1 MGKEKEINVGDVVYA
16 PVYGRGGGMSPSLI
30 RIDKYTVKR
39 KGLKYLY
46 VTFESWK
53 SETKINK
60 DTLKY
65 VSEQYS
71 QNNKQFFRTKE
82 EILLLHEEL
91 TLLSDIKQFFYRHY
105 SQPGDEGS
113 LSLESLREIAK
124 ILSINYIQPI
134 HLNAKEEANV

>member
-1 MGKEKEINVGDVVYA
+1 MSAITRKQIIEDEAIRWGEEYVKNLQPAVDKNKEFIASILALNEANNQL
-16 PVYGRGGGMSPSLI
+16 R
-30 RIDKYTVKR
+30 
-39 KGLKYLY
+39 
-46 VTFESWK
+46 
-53 SETKINK
+53 N
-60 DTLKY
+60 
-65 VSEQYS
+65 S

-82 EILLLHEEL
+82 EILLLHEET